1 MVEYVLEFERDK
13 VGTNPGL
20 TTDGQVPV
28 EADSP
33 EEAEETFLASVENP
47 EEFEITTIRERVR

>member
-1 MVEYVLEFERDK
+1 MVEYVIEFERDK

-20 TTDGQVPV
+20 TTNGQAPV

-33 EEAEETFLASVENP
+33 EDAEESFLASVDNP